1 MNSIFMAILFR
12 LNVFLTILGEWKY
25 GLDICSGGAVS
36 VPVCAI
42 SCSVMSDILCP
53 RGLYSPPGSSIR
65 GIAQE
70 RILEWIAISSSR
82 RSSQSRDRTHV
93 SCIGR
98 QILYHCAT
106 LEDCGERDRVLNLH
120 LPLEK
125 WMCAKLLQ
133 SCPILYGPMD
143 CSPPGSS
150 VHGVF

>member
-1 MNSIFMAILFR
+1 MCLCVRSVAQSC
-12 LNVFLTILGEWKY
+12 LTF
-25 GLDICSGGAVS
+25 CA
-36 VPVCAI
+36 PVDC
-42 SCSVMSDILCP
+42 
-53 RGLYSPPGSSIR
+53 SPPGSSIR

-133 SCPILYGPMD
+133 SCPILDGPMD
-143 CSPPGSS
+143 GSPPGSAIPGILQATTLEWVAIS
-150 VHGVF
+150 FPNA